1 MNKKKNNTPYTGKLY
16 FSVVLVALAVLI
28 SPALTT
34 SCVSLKKVQ
43 QTVPPIEVS
52 FSDQLEARDGKLYVD
67 IDVRLP
73 REYSRRN
80 AGTRINFSIVGLDS
94 IAIPSLVI
102 EGAQQK
108 RFNDRLIT
116 VDPARTDSVEMRS
129 LYAVRGDTKYNYR
142 ARISYEPW
150 MKAAELVYD
159 VNADTYTK
167 TLELYRDTVA
177 LDIVEITP
185 PDYTSLIAFMKEQT
199 ASQKVV
205 VTERETQKTFVIP
218 FGFDSDLADSRIAGE
233 IRGYLSGLTSSP
245 TLKESKVSITVA
257 NSPEGSLSHNTTLG
271 QDRLSALQSILPN
284 LFETAD
290 VKIINEDWTGVADG
304 LWKLELEDSSEVADL
319 VNQAVKAADIVY
331 ETTSD
336 YSFEELDEIES
347 RLRNSHPI
355 AWNKI
360 SKDILPFLRYA
371 EITIHAVFSEPKLVD
386 ED

>member
-1 MNKKKNNTPYTGKLY
+1 MNKKKNDTPQTGKLY
-16 FSVVLVALAVLI
+16 FSVVLVALAFLV

-52 FSDQLEARDGKLYVD
+52 FSDQLEARYGKLYVD
-67 IDVRLP
+67 MDVRLP

-80 AGTRINFSIVGLDS
+80 AGTRMNFAIVGLDS
-94 IAIPSLVI
+94 VAIPSLVI
-102 EGAQQK
+102 EGPQQK
-108 RFNDRLIT
+108 RFSDRLIT

-142 ARISYEPW
+142 ARVPYEPW
-150 MKAAELVYD
+150 MKAAQLIYD

-185 PDYTSLIAFMKEQT
+185 PDYTSLIALMKEQT

-218 FGFDSDLADSRIAGE
+218 FGCDSDLADSRVAGE
-233 IRGYLSGLTSSP
+233 IRGFLSGLTASP
-245 TLKESKVSITVA
+245 TLQSYEVTLTVA
-257 NSPEGSLSHNTTLG
+257 NSPEGQLSHNVTLG
-271 QDRLSALQSILPN
+271 QDRLAAVQALLPA
-284 LFETAD
+284 LPAET
-290 VKIINEDWTGVADG
+290 VVNVINEDWTGVADG
-304 LWKLELEDSSEVADL
+304 LWKLELEDSSEVAGL

-331 ETTSD
+331 ETASD